1 MGRKL
6 IWGRLINYI
15 HEFSLNSW
23 ESDGQELGWG
33 GTLFIP
39 DLGLVPLLFS
49 KVSPSYAESPQSS
62 KPLFFMHALPTC
74 LQWQGAHNFIIQS
87 PGKSVTIKAA
97 FHPQLPS
104 IFFFLSRPW
113 VLSWKHFFTDQ
124 PVTCPACQEARGV
137 SSGLHWSFQSFPSHG
152 HSCLPRHLQAP
163 TCQEK
168 CIPNYSLC

>member
-104 IFFFLSRPW
+104 IFFFFEQTLGALLETLLYRPASYLPCMSGGKGCFKW
-113 VLSWKHFFTDQ
+113 SSLVFPVL
-124 PVTCPACQEARGV
+124 P
-137 SSGLHWSFQSFPSHG
+137 
-152 HSCLPRHLQAP
+152 LPWPQLLA
-163 TCQEK
+163 
-168 CIPNYSLC
+168 